1 MNSDATIT
9 VSGAGRLGP
18 VQADARRL
26 PRLALICDFLEERW
40 PSMDLMGE
48 MLYRSFRAEHPA
60 AIEVEQLRPVLRCRL
75 SKIPGLGRS
84 GFSWNA
90 DRLLNRFHDYPVWL
104 RERAAG
110 FDVFHIVDHSYSQLV
125 LDLPAER
132 TVVTCHDLD
141 TFRCVLEPERDPR
154 PAWFRAMAG
163 RTLNGFRRAA
173 HVLTVSQ
180 ATREELLRHGIFP
193 AERITVVPNGVHP
206 SCSITP
212 DPVADRVA
220 DGLLAGSPGL
230 EATAGTPWLLNVG
243 STLPRKRLDILVR
256 AFAAIHREMPEARL
270 VRVGGL
276 TPAQLQLAAELK
288 VKHLILCL
296 PYLERDVL
304 AAVYRR
310 SALLMHTADAEGFG
324 LPLVEAMACGC
335 PVAASDLPVLR
346 EVGGAAAEY
355 CRAGDVD
362 DWEQAVVPL
371 LREKVQ
377 NPAKWAGRRA
387 AGMARAARFSWAE
400 NARQTAQVY
409 EKVLGLQH
417 DR

>member
-9 VSGAGRLGP
+9 VSSADRLGS
-18 VQADARRL
+18 VQARAQRL

-40 PSMDLMGE
+40 PSMDLMGD
-48 MLYRSFRAEHPA
+48 MLYRSFRAEHAA
-60 AIEVEQLRPVLRCRL
+60 AIEVQQLRPALHGRL

-84 GFSWNA
+84 GFARNA
-90 DRLLNRFHDYPVWL
+90 DRLLNRFHDYSVWL
-104 RERAAG
+104 KQRAPA
-110 FDVFHIVDHSYSQLV
+110 FDVFHLVDHSYSQLI

-141 TFRCVLEPERDPR
+141 TFRCVLEPQRDPR
-154 PAWFRAMAG
+154 PAWFRAMVA

-180 ATREELLRHGIFP
+180 ATRDELLSHGIFP
-193 AERITVVPNGVHP
+193 AERVTVVPNGVHP
-206 SCSITP
+206 SCSTAP
-212 DPVADRVA
+212 DPVADRLA
-220 DGLLAGSPGL
+220 DSLLTGAPGL

-276 TPAQLQLAAELK
+276 TPAQLQLASELN
-288 VKHLILCL
+288 VKHSILCL

-310 SALLMHTADAEGFG
+310 STLLMHTADAEGFG

-335 PVAASDLPVLR
+335 PVVASDLPVLR
-346 EVGGAAAEY
+346 EVGGEAAEY
-355 CRAGDVD
+355 CRVADVD
-362 DWEQAVVPL
+362 AWEQGVVPL
-371 LREKVQ
+371 LRERIQ
-377 NPAKWAGRRA
+377 NPAKWAGRQA
-387 AGMARAARFSWAE
+387 AGVKHAVRFSWAE
-400 NARQTAQVY
+400 NARQTAEIY
-409 EKVLGLQH
+409 RKVLAG
-417 DR
+417 

>member
-9 VSGAGRLGP
+9 VSSENRLGS
-18 VQADARRL
+18 VQAQAARL
-26 PRLALICDFLEERW
+26 PRLALICDFLEEGW
-40 PSMDLMGE
+40 PSMDLMGD
-48 MLYRSFRAEHPA
+48 MLYRSFSAEHAA
-60 AIEVEQLRPVLRCRL
+60 AIEVEQLRPVLRGRL

-84 GFSWNA
+84 GFSRNA

-104 RERAAG
+104 KQRAAS

-125 LDLPAER
+125 LELPAER

-154 PAWFRAMAG
+154 PAWFRAMVG

-180 ATREELLRHGIFP
+180 ATREELLRHDIFP
-193 AERITVVPNGVHP
+193 AERVTVVPNGVHP
-206 SCSITP
+206 SCSTAP
-212 DPVADRVA
+212 DPVADRLA
-220 DGLLAGSPGL
+220 DGLLAAPP
-230 EATAGTPWLLNVG
+230 GTPWLLNVG
-243 STLPRKRLDILVR
+243 STLPRKRLDVLVR

-276 TPAQLQLAAELK
+276 TAAQLQLATELN

-310 SALLMHTADAEGFG
+310 STLLMHTADAEGFG

-346 EVGGAAAEY
+346 EVGGDAAEY
-355 CRAGDVD
+355 CHVADVD
-362 DWEQAVVPL
+362 AWEQAVVPL
-371 LREKVQ
+371 LREKIQ

-387 AGMARAARFSWAE
+387 AGMARAGLFSWDE
-400 NARQTAQVY
+400 NARQTAEIY
-409 EKVLGLQH
+409 RKALAG
-417 DR
+417 